1 MGFVSFPASENEP
14 ATSGPGVA
22 QRLAQ
27 VYKEY
32 VAGFDQV
39 YINSVA
45 ESRRKMLAN
54 NNPQAALNV
63 GNGNPTQPQ
72 QNRGLSPQHMQMMV
86 AYANKPVA
94 ELRALNLGDK
104 MIAFI
109 ENNRPYLQRALVEQ
123 GMFRGQFQNQGGL
136 RQADQLGG
144 GGGGSNGGM
153 GNPMNPFQQGP
164 SGQPNVLGG
173 FHPPFLAQGRGG
185 PMALGR
191 PQPPPQGLLPNGNGP
206 SPLARLGTNQQQ
218 IDMAR
223 AFIQKTK
230 QEFIQNS
237 QFPIVLNPCLCGPL
251 SLTDVFP
258 SFSPFV

>member
-1 MGFVSFPASENEP
+1 MQGKELWSVIGARMGFVSFPASENEP

-54 NNPQAALNV
+54 NNPQTAPTV
-63 GNGNPTQPQ
+63 GSGNPTQPQ
-72 QNRGLSPQHMQMMV
+72 PIRGALSPQHMQIMV

-104 MIAFI
+104 MISFI
-109 ENNRPYLQRALVEQ
+109 EANRPYLQRALVEQ
-123 GMFRGQFQNQGGL
+123 GMFRGNLQNPGGL
-136 RQADQLGG
+136 RQGDQP
-144 GGGGSNGGM
+144 GGGGSGGGGM

-164 SGQPNVLGG
+164 SAQPNALAG
-173 FHPPFLAQGRGG
+173 FHPQFLAHNRGG
-185 PMALGR
+185 PVALGR
-191 PQPPPQGLLPNGNGP
+191 PQPPPQGHSLLPNGNGP
-206 SPLARLGTNQQQ
+206 NPLRLGTTPQQ
-218 IDMAR
+218 IEMAR
-223 AFIQKTK
+223 AFITKTK
-230 QEFIQNS
+230 QDFIQNS
-237 QFPIVLNPCLCGPL
+237 QFPVVLNPCL
-251 SLTDVFP
+251 
-258 SFSPFV
+258 

>member
-1 MGFVSFPASENEP
+1 MQSKELWSVIGARMGFVSFPASENEP

-54 NNPQAALNV
+54 NNPQAAPTV
-63 GNGNPTQPQ
+63 GSGNPTQPQ
-72 QNRGLSPQHMQMMV
+72 SIRGTLSPQHMQMMV
-86 AYANKPVA
+86 MYANKPVA

-104 MIAFI
+104 MISFI
-109 ENNRPYLQRALVEQ
+109 EANRPYLQRALIEQ

-136 RQADQLGG
+136 RPADQLGG
-144 GGGGSNGGM
+144 GGPNGGGGGGNGGM

-164 SGQPNVLGG
+164 SAQSNALGG
-173 FHPPFLAQGRGG
+173 FHPQFMARDRGG
-185 PMALGR
+185 PMPLGR
-191 PQPPPQGLLPNGNGP
+191 PQPPPQGHSLPPNGNGP
-206 SPLARLGTNQQQ
+206 NTLMRLGTTPQQ

-223 AFIQKTK
+223 AFIHKTK

-237 QFPIVLNPCLCGPL
+237 
-251 SLTDVFP
+251 
-258 SFSPFV
+258 